1 MRGDCCADRVSS
13 VKLKSKRSVWK
24 LSTSRYKYQVFLA
37 LGQDNHSLR
46 GRRPME
52 DKRTMYFLL
61 SLMLRSKREEAI
73 SGREGGV

>member
-1 MRGDCCADRVSS
+1 MSS
-13 VKLKSKRSVWK
+13 LKLKSKRWVWK

-37 LGQDNHSLR
+37 LGQGNRSLRR

-61 SLMLRSKREEAI
+61 SLMLRSQREEAI
-73 SGREGGV
+73 NGREWGV